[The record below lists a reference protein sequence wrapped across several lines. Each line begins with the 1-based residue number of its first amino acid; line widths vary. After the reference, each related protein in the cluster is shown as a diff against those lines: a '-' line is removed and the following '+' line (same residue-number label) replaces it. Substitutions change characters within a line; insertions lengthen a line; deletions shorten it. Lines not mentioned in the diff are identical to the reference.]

1 MKKLITTCLTICLS
15 AALALPASALDCV
28 SASYISLA
36 PPQAAELAH
45 SAALPFPTKSYNFVG
60 ALFDA
65 PGDPDYGSPTSIEVI
80 YTADGGAM
88 KNEDVSKNVHMSG

>member
-15 AALALPASALDCV
+15 AALALPASALDY
-28 SASYISLA
+28 SI
-36 PPQAAELAH
+36 
-45 SAALPFPTKSYNFVG
+45 
-60 ALFDA
+60 DA

-88 KNEDVSKNVHMSG
+88 KNEDVRKVAIEQVKVLARLNKEP

>member
-45 SAALPFPTKSYNFVG
+45 SAALPFPGIKGYSGN
-60 ALFDA
+60 DKN
-65 PGDPDYGSPTSIEVI
+65 
-80 YTADGGAM
+80 TAERQSCQLNQ
-88 KNEDVSKNVHMSG
+88 KPFSVHRYQLKKGKGHHTGKIA